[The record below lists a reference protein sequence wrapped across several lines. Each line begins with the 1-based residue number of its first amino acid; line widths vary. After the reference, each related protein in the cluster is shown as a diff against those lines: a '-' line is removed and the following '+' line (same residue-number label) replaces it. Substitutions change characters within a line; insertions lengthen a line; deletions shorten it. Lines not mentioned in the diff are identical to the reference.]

1 MSGST
6 KINHLLHLTNT
17 EVRFEVEGRGVGA
30 EYKLP
35 AMTSLDQSETATDD
49 RSHVVRGTAC
59 SLLVLPHYSDTGSTF
74 SSRHSSYHSL
84 GHCLR
89 SNIFPGAP
97 LEWKSLVQ
105 ESYILHPLAPPPP
118 NPQRWYGRR
127 TDDLVRWTERNIVN
141 QKLNK
146 ALQQMESKGTK

>member
-1 MSGST
+1 MRGST
-6 KINHLLHLTNT
+6 KINDLLNLTNT
-17 EVRFEVEGRGVGA
+17 EVRFEVERRGVGA
-30 EYKLP
+30 EYKFA

-49 RSHVVRGTAC
+49 ANHAVRGTAC
-59 SLLVLPHYSDTGSTF
+59 SPFLVLPHYSDTGSTF
-74 SSRHSSYHSL
+74 SSAHSSYHSL

-118 NPQRWYGRR
+118 DPPRWYGRR

-146 ALQQMESKGTK
+146 ALQQMERKGK